1 MSLYNPKPKPIF
13 VVRMPK
19 QSSPEAMGA
28 MGEDV
33 RKNMS
38 DYHVLVVKDMWS
50 SEPNIKFEIF
60 NTDSFQQTEF
70 EKLQKRLLALATDT
84 MRYEKY

>member
-1 MSLYNPKPKPIF
+1 MALYNPKSKPIF
-13 VVRMPK
+13 VIRMPR
-19 QSSPEAMGA
+19 QASSEAMTIMA
-28 MGEDV
+28 EDIK
-33 RKNMS
+33 KNMS

-84 MRYEKY
+84 MRYEKS